1 MGGEVRLV
9 DLDVVKRYSLAV
21 QQETAPADEVLAAL
35 DSSRA
40 LVQAVIDA
48 TPAPAP
54 RRARRATRKATA

>member
-21 QQETAPADEVLAAL
+21 RQETAPADEVLAAL

-48 TPAPAP
+48 APAP
-54 RRARRATRKATA
+54 RRRRTARKATT